1 MRFTAVVS
9 DGSTRTAYENDKT
22 AAWVAGDQ
30 LSVYV
35 TNGTDGQVVTFT
47 ADESLTFEGQA
58 PEGYT
63 TIVAGAY
70 PADAGHT
77 FDATGVKALN
87 FPASYTL
94 AEGADPASVLPLAGT
109 FADGVMTFRHPAG
122 ALKFTID
129 NVPATAAR
137 FRFTGYRPQ
146 ERVNGNLRSWLT
158 CLRHNR

>member
-1 MRFTAVVS
+1 MKKYMLLGASMLLLAFTACNREKEALSPDGLVTLRFTAVVS

-22 AAWVAGDQ
+22 ASWVAGDQ

-77 FDATGVKALN
+77 FDAAGVTALN
-87 FPASYTL
+87 FPASY
-94 AEGADPASVLPLAGT
+94 
-109 FADGVMTFRHPAG
+109 
-122 ALKFTID
+122 
-129 NVPATAAR
+129 
-137 FRFTGYRPQ
+137 
-146 ERVNGNLRSWLT
+146 RSAIWGL
-158 CLRHNR
+158 